1 MRMLFWVRQN
11 MPEHDE
17 EHKGIP
23 SQNADVPNLVI
34 SKIRR
39 ERIGLA
45 NCKADRA
52 NGIAQSARDHEDNGI
67 HAELSIGG
75 LNEKDHDPAH
85 EQKGSLRKPDRN
97 LGEENGFECNE
108 ENCQTPDDAEEHPT
122 CRTAENGETKRCV
135 CACDQNINGV
145 VVEDTEDAVILF
157 EQQKEMQ

>member
-11 MPEHDE
+11 VPEHDE
-17 EHKGIP
+17 KHKGIP
-23 SQNADVPNLVI
+23 SQNADMPDLVI

-97 LGEENGFECNE
+97 LSEENRFERDE
-108 ENCQTPDDAEEHPT
+108 ENRQTPNDAKEHPT
-122 CRTAENGETKRCV
+122 CRAAENGETKRRIR
-135 CACDQNINGV
+135 ACDQNVNGV
-145 VVEDTEDAVILF
+145 MVEDAEDAVILF
-157 EQQKEMQ
+157 EQ